1 MRAKPFTLLL
11 ASAGLLLGSAL
22 SAPAQTSPQT
32 EANPS
37 ISPPSEA
44 WRERAM
50 RTRAEAPDEAPVRG
64 RIQDPEDRAN
74 RAGADESVGT
84 GDLGK
89 DRGDGDEG
97 KK

>member
-1 MRAKPFTLLL
+1 MRAKTFTLLL
-11 ASAGLLLGSAL
+11 ASAGLLLGSVL
-22 SAPAQTSPQT
+22 GAPAQTNPQT

-64 RIQDPEDRAN
+64 RIQDPEDRAGSDEGV
-74 RAGADESVGT
+74 GA

-89 DRGDGDEG
+89 DRGEGDEG